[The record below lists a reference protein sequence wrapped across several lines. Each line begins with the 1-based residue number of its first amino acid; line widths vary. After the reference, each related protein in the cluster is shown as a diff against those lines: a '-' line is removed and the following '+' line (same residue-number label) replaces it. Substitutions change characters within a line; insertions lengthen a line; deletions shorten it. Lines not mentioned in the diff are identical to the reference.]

1 MHKLEYNQQL
11 VTLLCETAWRLGAV
25 SREGWICG
33 DVYSPEHLQPRSLH
47 RPHSSSTQVLI
58 NSNMPLRYHVWPWLI
73 FMPSRFFFLGVCPSF
88 TSSISWALH
97 SSNAPCAGSRCWRWS
112 TGPRGKNHVTG
123 ISPIRFDPKPRA
135 ARPAVAYAKQ
145 VSPF

>member
-1 MHKLEYNQQL
+1 MHKLDYNQQL

-25 SREGWICG
+25 SGEGWSCG
-33 DVYSPEHLQPRSLH
+33 DVCSPEHLQPRSLH
-47 RPHSSSTQVLI
+47 RPHTSSTQVLI
-58 NSNMPLRYHVWPWLI
+58 NSNMPLRYHVWPWLV
-73 FMPSRFFFLGVCPSF
+73 FMPSRFF
-88 TSSISWALH
+88 SWSLSQFYKFHKLSTALIQR
-97 SSNAPCAGSRCWRWS
+97 SLRWLALWRWS

-123 ISPIRFDPKPRA
+123 ISTIRFDPKPRA